1 VRSGRAR
8 LTPAFN
14 CIRRFGAEQA
24 RNSLAANSIARLREP
39 SGDHCGLRAT
49 AGRGP
54 SGRPPRPLRC
64 GPDAGAAC
72 AGGRLLWHQPERC
85 NRRQPGL
92 QAVRSARLHLSDHPR
107 LSGRAL
113 CHALSCLAARG
124 GRLHCRDDAQ
134 AERREADV
142 RRRAAAFVGHRAA
155 GSPRKQPPAGRPAD
169 CPFRIDPAM
178 RPRASTQLV
187 DPSLNETPAGSRP
200 SRTRRPPVV
209 PLSDPLV
216 RTAAPADGG
225 HGKLPIGGH

>member
-1 VRSGRAR
+1 MAISALHRAHRTAAGLRPWPRCRVRSGRAR

-72 AGGRLLWHQPERC
+72 AGGRLVWHQPERC

-155 GSPRKQPPAGRPAD
+155 GSPRTEWRARPVAGDIAIRSQAGPATGVA
-169 CPFRIDPAM
+169 A
-178 RPRASTQLV
+178 
-187 DPSLNETPAGSRP
+187 
-200 SRTRRPPVV
+200 
-209 PLSDPLV
+209 
-216 RTAAPADGG
+216 TAR
-225 HGKLPIGGH
+225 